1 MIVIAAVLAVGLI
14 ILLQFRIFKKH
25 QFEGVQ
31 YNAYFS
37 ASEVYAGDYV
47 YLYEE
52 LTNTGKYPITYLKAD
67 TELEDGLAFTFLE
80 EEKTVKPSPFA
91 SRKGK
96 IAQSAALAGVAPT
109 GKGKDKRSIRRADNV
124 QSLFVVRPGTRIR
137 RRWRVYCGKR
147 GEYHLKGVM
156 LTQGDILG
164 FLRVSKRLE
173 PKTSRR
179 SVLTVLPVTERL
191 AEKYTSSRYMCGD
204 VISNRCPVT
213 DPVRICGSR
222 EYTPLDPMN
231 RVNWKSTA
239 VHGKLMVNIEEKT
252 VRHRFS
258 VLLNMNS
265 REIEL
270 HPEVPS
276 DTGAIEKCTVCCASI
291 LERMAAEDIPVDL
304 FLNTEP
310 DPKNEMPPVGDG
322 EIGQKIVKAGPF
334 RGKRDIIWAL
344 RLLARLEMK
353 ISTPAERM
361 FDYIIQ
367 NPELFTQN
375 ENLVVISAYLD
386 ERMLNMSRILRR
398 HGVEVSFY
406 ITTSRNAIG
415 NIPADSDVYFV
426 NI

>member
-1 MIVIAAVLAVGLI
+1 MIVIAAILAVGLI

-25 QFEGVQ
+25 QFEGVE

-37 ASEVYAGDYV
+37 ATEVYAGDYV

-67 TELEDGLAFTFLE
+67 TELEEGLSFTFLE
-80 EEKTVKPSPFA
+80 EEKTERKTSFA
-91 SRKGK
+91 S
-96 IAQSAALAGVAPT
+96 
-109 GKGKDKRSIRRADNV
+109 GKGKEVRNASPAGKQDKRSIRRADNV

-164 FLRVSKRLE
+164 FLRVSKRLD

-179 SVLTVLPVTERL
+179 SVMTVLPVTERL

-239 VHGKLMVNIEEKT
+239 VHGKLMVNVEEKT

-276 DTGAIEKCTVCCASI
+276 DAGAIEKNAVCCASI

-310 DPKNEMPPVGDG
+310 DAKNEMPPVSDD
-322 EIGQKIVKAGPF
+322 EVGQKIVKAGPF
-334 RGKRDIIWAL
+334 RGKRDVLWAL

-353 ISTPAERM
+353 ISVPAERM

-367 NPELFTQN
+367 NPALFTQN

-406 ITTSRNAIG
+406 ITTSRNALG
-415 NIPADSDVYFV
+415 NIPADTDVYFV